1 MARIMKKNVNVETLS
16 ITFNFANG
24 DSYTADVS
32 SYPEHVKDRLM
43 LHGAAQKLGDTC
55 AGQPDAEWMTLIMAM
70 DDRLA
75 NGEWGAERGSGLEDK
90 LAEAEERLAE
100 YVAMSDDEKRTVAKL
115 GVNRTILEKA
125 VTAAKK
131 AIEKRDKAAAEKK

>member
-1 MARIMKKNVNVETLS
+1 MARIMKKSVNVETLS

-32 SYPEHVKDRLM
+32 NYPEAIKGRLM

-55 AGQPDAEWMTLIMAM
+55 AGQPDGEWMNLIMAM
-70 DDRLA
+70 DDRLM

-90 LAEAEERLAE
+90 LEAAQEALNN
-100 YVAMSDDEKRTVAKL
+100 YIAMSDTEKRTVASL
-115 GVNRTILEKA
+115 GINRKILEKA
-125 VTAAKK
+125 VTAAEK
-131 AIEKRDKAAAEKK
+131 AIERRDGKK

>member
-32 SYPEHVKDRLM
+32 NYPEAIKDRLM

-55 AGQPDAEWMTLIMAM
+55 AGQPDGEWMNLIMAM
-70 DDRLA
+70 DDRLT
-75 NGEWGAERGSGLEDK
+75 NGEWGAERGSGLEEK

-100 YVAMSDDEKRTVAKL
+100 YIAMTDDEKRTVSKL
-115 GVNRTILEKA
+115 GVNRTLLEKT